1 MLSTMDSVEL
11 DLDRYELKDL
21 LNLFKCDS
29 QNIEIIKENYQ
40 NKIQLVELIED
51 KTDKKDLK
59 NFFNQAYNKIL
70 DLIND
75 QKREENK
82 IKC

>member
-29 QNIEIIKENYQ
+29 QNIETIKENYQ
-40 NKIQLVELIED
+40 NKIRL
-51 KTDKKDLK
+51 
-59 NFFNQAYNKIL
+59 
-70 DLIND
+70 
-75 QKREENK
+75 
-82 IKC
+82 